1 MSRTIKS
8 HSAGLKHVGIFEPVD
23 MTPYVIG
30 KVTEGLEV
38 AKIICHSAS
47 VKAGWWN
54 DLQTGAPLD
63 RNAGELLCLIH
74 SEVSEAMEGERKD
87 LMDDKLPNRPMVEVE
102 LADAL
107 VRIFDYAG
115 AKGLDIAGALIEKM
129 QYNQSR
135 ADHQVENR
143 VKEGGKQF

>member
-1 MSRTIKS
+1 VSRTIKS
-8 HSAGLKHVGIFEPVD
+8 HSASLKHVGIFEPVD

-30 KVTEGLEV
+30 KVTEGLEA
-38 AKIICHSAS
+38 AKIICHSAI

-129 QYNQSR
+129 QYNQNR